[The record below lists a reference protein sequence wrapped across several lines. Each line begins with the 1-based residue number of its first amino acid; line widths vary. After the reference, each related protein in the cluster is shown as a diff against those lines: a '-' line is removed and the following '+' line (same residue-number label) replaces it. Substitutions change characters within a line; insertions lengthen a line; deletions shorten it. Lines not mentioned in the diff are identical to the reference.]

1 MCPPTAEII
10 AECKRKA
17 MATMAA
23 YRLRQA
29 ERKLQAERLEAWKV
43 VTETVP
49 AISDG
54 GRLSLFG
61 EKFLWKL
68 PKFPQQ
74 EKKPKLACFVE

>member
-17 MATMAA
+17 MATMDA

-43 VTETVP
+43 VTDTVP
-49 AISDG
+49 AISDE
-54 GRLSLFG
+54 GRLSPFG
-61 EKFLWKL
+61 EKFSWKL
-68 PKFPQQ
+68 PKLTKQVQ
-74 EKKPKLACFVE
+74 EQKLACFVE